1 LVILFAD
8 YIEILTKKQSR
19 INVTNIKNHLF
30 RVVSPAIVEIIM
42 NKDTTISPIEALK
55 WYEAMDVDY
64 VLSTDPNRW
73 DVKNVVVSTP
83 RHCEESEAE
92 RGNRINIRGAD
103 LKGDCRATQISL
115 AMTPQHDTLSPR
127 ILADKATNL
136 EQLKEALLSFHGC
149 DLKKTAINTVFGDGV
164 ATAKIMLIG
173 EAPGASED
181 ATGIPFCGESGKLL
195 DNMISAIGLTRSK
208 NVYITNT
215 IFWRPP
221 ANRRPTNEEIE
232 ICRPFV
238 EKHIA
243 LIQPDLLILV
253 GATAVTSLLGELQ
266 ISKIRQEYYQY
277 QNQYLAN
284 PITTTALF
292 HPAYL
297 MRQPFQKKTTW
308 YDLLKIQ
315 EFLARG

>member
-1 LVILFAD
+1 MLLRD
-8 YIEILTKKQSR
+8 
-19 INVTNIKNHLF
+19 
-30 RVVSPAIVEIIM
+30 IM
-42 NKDTTISPIEALK
+42 LAMKIQNQLSSIDVLK
-55 WYEAMDVDY
+55 WYDTMGVDAI
-64 VLSTDPNRW
+64 LSTDPNRW
-73 DVKNVVVSTP
+73 ENPSHKAILP
-83 RHCEESEAE
+83 SETSNSKVILQPIAAIDIFE
-92 RGNRINIRGAD
+92 N
-103 LKGDCRATQISL
+103 
-115 AMTPQHDTLSPR
+115 HLSSR
-127 ILADKATNL
+127 TLADDATTL
-136 EQLKEALLSFHGC
+136 EGLKEALLSFNGC
-149 DLKKTAINTVFGDGV
+149 ELKKTATNTVFGDGV
-164 ATAKIMLIG
+164 VTSKIMLIG

-195 DNMISAIGLTRSK
+195 DNMISTIGLSRTK

-221 ANRRPTNEEIE
+221 ANRRPTTDEVE

-253 GATAVTSLLGELQ
+253 GATAVTSLLGDLE

-277 QNQYLAN
+277 KNQYLTK

-297 MRQPFQKKTTW
+297 LRQPFQKKATW

-315 EFLARG
+315 EFLGPQFYGQ

>member
-1 LVILFAD
+1 
-8 YIEILTKKQSR
+8 
-19 INVTNIKNHLF
+19 
-30 RVVSPAIVEIIM
+30 M
-42 NKDTTISPIEALK
+42 NKNETISPIDALK
-55 WYEAMDVDY
+55 WYDAMDVDS

-73 DVKNVVVSTP
+73 AKVLHKVSSSSELVATSGGVGRKSDLILPEIPTNARALP
-83 RHCEESEAE
+83 RIAES
-92 RGNRINIRGAD
+92 G
-103 LKGDCRATQISL
+103 IS
-115 AMTPQHDTLSPR
+115 QSDSLSSR
-127 ILADKATNL
+127 ILADKSTNL
-136 EQLKEALLSFHGC
+136 EELKAALLAFDGC
-149 DLKKTAINTVFGDGV
+149 DLKKTATNTVFGDGIS
-164 ATAKIMLIG
+164 TSKIMLIG

-195 DNMISAIGLTRSK
+195 DNMISTIGLTRSK

-243 LIQPDLLILV
+243 LVQPDLLILV
-253 GATAVTSLLGELQ
+253 GATAVTSLLGDLQ

-277 QNQYLAN
+277 KNQYLAK

-297 MRQPFQKKTTW
+297 LRQPFQKKATW
-308 YDLLKIQ
+308 SDLLKIQ
-315 EFLARG
+315 EFLGPDL

>member
-1 LVILFAD
+1 MSGESV
-8 YIEILTKKQSR
+8 
-19 INVTNIKNHLF
+19 H
-30 RVVSPAIVEIIM
+30 AIVVVIM
-42 NKDTTISPIEALK
+42 KIEISPIDALK
-55 WYEAMDVDY
+55 WYTAMDVDA

-73 DVKNVVVSTP
+73 NELKSSVSSAQAVQNISHNAYVQVSEVKNLS
-83 RHCEESEAE
+83 
-92 RGNRINIRGAD
+92 GNTSDSRSLSDA
-103 LKGDCRATQISL
+103 AT
-115 AMTPQHDTLSPR
+115 TL
-127 ILADKATNL
+127 D
-136 EQLKEALLSFHGC
+136 QLKTSLLSFNGC
-149 DLKKTAINTVFGDGV
+149 ALKQTATSTVFSDGIP
-164 ATAKIMLIG
+164 TAKIMLIG

-195 DNMISAIGLTRSK
+195 DNMISTIGLSRQE

-221 ANRRPTNEEIE
+221 ANRRPTPEEIE

-253 GATAVTSLLGELQ
+253 GATAVTSLLGDLQ

-277 QNQYLAN
+277 QNKYLTK
-284 PITTTALF
+284 PITTTAVF

-297 MRQPFQKKTTW
+297 LRQPFQKKAMW

-315 EFLARG
+315 EFLGEQSMNKS